1 MGKRTILMIDPPEG
15 ILYGFPK
22 ACPENWGLWSWE
34 KKKIWYVEEGYPK
47 ELLTDTFRITLVHR
61 EIEETWLN
69 GKANI

>member
-1 MGKRTILMIDPPEG
+1 MVFQRLVQKTGV
-15 ILYGFPK
+15 F
-22 ACPENWGLWSWE
+22 GLG
-34 KKKIWYVEEGYPK
+34 KKKLWYVEEGYPK